1 MRILSLLIFSGLAWS
16 QSAEQARTVLRDG
29 FVEKSPEK
37 RREVTVALS
46 MVLAKDQVVD
56 LLVRQAV
63 LDSLV
68 DLGDRTR
75 YPIIKE
81 ALQDPVPEVF
91 YAAARALWKIGDP
104 PVRSYSKTS
113 SPKRPRPSR
122 TSPKTRCER

>member
-1 MRILSLLIFSGLAWS
+1 MRILSLLIFSSLAWS

-37 RREVTVALS
+37 RREVAVALS
-46 MVLAKDQVVD
+46 MAPAKDQVVD
-56 LLVRQAV
+56 LLVSLATDKDVLVRQAV

-81 ALQDPVPEVF
+81 ALQDPVLAP
-91 YAAARALWKIGDP
+91 LL
-104 PVRSYSKTS
+104 
-113 SPKRPRPSR
+113 
-122 TSPKTRCER
+122 